1 MYNARETTTLA
12 LLFSAMAF
20 SYMDRAIFGV
30 LAPRIQADLGLD
42 PAQLGLVLGAFSI
55 GYTLFTFFGGV
66 LVDRFGAKLV
76 LGCAMVAWSAF
87 CAMTGLVQ
95 GFVALLAVRFCFG
108 IAEAPGGP
116 AVAKSVSSWFAPARY
131 AGALGIAFAGASIG
145 GAIAGPVAGLL
156 AGSVG
161 WRPAFVIVGGL
172 GLVWLCCWVLF
183 ARDAPAGPE
192 AHEPRPVVVKAGK
205 AALLGPWLTHPA
217 VIAAAVGNFA
227 LGYLLY
233 FFISWFPSYLVH
245 ELSMD
250 LATMSIAASLPWL
263 VGAVGVVLGG
273 YASDWLVRQLGD
285 EIRARKIVIVVGLG
299 LAGVCV
305 AFAPRFATPIS
316 ALALISCAKFFIF
329 LTSPNYSALAR
340 AAVPPRHFGAA
351 VGFVTLSANLAGIV
365 APILT
370 GFLVKWTGHYT
381 AAFLFTGAVVVC
393 GALATAI
400 LGAGC
405 RSPRMADAGG
415 RA

>member
-1 MYNARETTTLA
+1 MYNARETTTLS
-12 LLFSAMAF
+12 LLFAAMAF
-20 SYMDRAIFGV
+20 SYMDRAAFGV
-30 LAPRIQADLGLD
+30 LAPQLQADLQLD
-42 PAQLGLVLGAFSI
+42 AAELGLVLGAFSV
-55 GYTLFTFFGGV
+55 GYTLFTFFGGL

-76 LGCAMVAWSAF
+76 LGCAMVVWSVF
-87 CAMTGLVQ
+87 CAMTGLAQ

-108 IAEAPGGP
+108 VAEAPAGP

-156 AGSVG
+156 AGSFG
-161 WRPAFVIVGGL
+161 WRAAFVIIGSL
-172 GLVWLCCWVLF
+172 GIVWLFCWIFL
-183 ARDAPAGPE
+183 ARDTPVESDARAS
-192 AHEPRPVVVKAGK
+192 RPVASVVEKAEP
-205 AALLGPWLTHPA
+205 LGPWLTHPA
-217 VIAAAVGNFA
+217 VLASATGNFA

-273 YASDWLVRQLGD
+273 YASDHLVRRLGN
-285 EIRARKIVIVVGLG
+285 EVRARKIVIVVGLG

-305 AFAPRFATPIS
+305 ALAPSFATPIS

-329 LTSPNYSALAR
+329 VTSPNYSALVR
-340 AAVPPRHFGAA
+340 AAVPPRRFGAA
-351 VGFVTLSANLAGIV
+351 VGVITLSANLAGIV
-365 APILT
+365 APIVT
-370 GFLVKWTGHYT
+370 GFLVQWTGHYT

-393 GALATAI
+393 GALATAVV
-400 LGAGC
+400 GAGS
-405 RSPRMADAGG
+405 RTVAPRYTGE